1 MKLFRFI
8 IATGLALMSA
18 FGAAEAAQAHSEVIA
33 TVPTDGSTT
42 APLDYLI
49 TVEANEDLLDLGD
62 GTGFA
67 IVITDQDG
75 LFYGDGCVSV
85 DGRIASVDVPL
96 NQTGDYTVAYRI
108 VSADGHPVEGSFG
121 FHVDG
126 DKTATPT
133 PAYAERP
140 ECGVEQTPV
149 NQEAPQDGYSGD
161 EPLVI
166 STQSPADTGSGQ
178 ADITPWIGLA
188 TIPLIVGGMI
198 VLIRALGKRES
209 VDHID

>member
-8 IATGLALMSA
+8 ASTGIALAGSLV
-18 FGAAEAAQAHSEVIA
+18 AAVPATAHSEVFA
-33 TVPTDGSTT
+33 TVPADGATT
-42 APLDYLI
+42 LSLDYLI
-49 TVEANEDLLDLGD
+49 SVEANEDLLDLGD
-62 GTGFA
+62 GSGFA
-67 IVITDQDG
+67 MVITDQDG
-75 LFYGDGCVSV
+75 LFYGDGCVSI

-96 NQTGDYTVAYRI
+96 NQTGEYTVAYRI

-149 NQEAPQDGYSGD
+149 NQEAPQDGEAPE
-161 EPLVI
+161 EPVVI
-166 STQSPADTGSGQ
+166 STQSPADTGNGS
-178 ADITPWIGLA
+178 DITPWIGLA

-198 VLIRALGKRES
+198 VLIRTLGKRES
-209 VDHID
+209 EDHFD

>member
-8 IATGLALMSA
+8 ASTGIALAGSLVA
-18 FGAAEAAQAHSEVIA
+18 VVPATAHSEVFA
-33 TVPTDGSTT
+33 TVPADGATT
-42 APLDYLI
+42 LPLDYLI
-49 TVEANEDLLDLGD
+49 SVEANEDLLDLGD
-62 GTGFA
+62 GSGFA
-67 IVITDQDG
+67 MVITDQDG
-75 LFYGDGCVSV
+75 LFYGDGCVSI

-149 NQEAPQDGYSGD
+149 NQEAPQDGVATE
-161 EPLVI
+161 EPVVI
-166 STQSPADTGSGQ
+166 STQSPADTGNGS
-178 ADITPWIGLA
+178 DITPWIGLA

-198 VLIRALGKRES
+198 VLIRTLGKRES
-209 VDHID
+209 EDHVD